1 MMRSLTTRWIL
12 TALVLSLALAISAD
26 ARDSGH
32 SQTRPAVEWRWF
44 HNMAVADVNAQISQ
58 GFRPIDLEVERTNP
72 FRFSG
77 AFVAN
82 QGPYQRTFWWFHG
95 TTNFVLGKAN
105 QNDARIIDTEQFQ
118 RGGETRSLAIMVER
132 RSDWHFRWGASLSSI
147 LDTAAKR
154 SQRVIDLEPRSMVGQ
169 SGFDA
174 VMTDNT
180 GSNHKSWWLYSGQT
194 ASEINDKTQQHQA
207 RLIDIEVEPGN
218 TFAAVMQ
225 QPKGPNES
233 GSFWWYYGLTE
244 AEVNQ
249 KARQH
254 AARITDVETYRENGQ
269 KRFAVILLQNG
280 R

>member
-1 MMRSLTTRWIL
+1 MTRSHAARWIMA
-12 TALVLSLALAISAD
+12 ALVLSLALAISAE

-44 HNMAVADVNAQISQ
+44 HNMSVADVNAQISQ
-58 GFRPIDLEVERTNP
+58 GFRPIDLEVERANP
-72 FRFSG
+72 FRLSG

-82 QGPYQRTFWWFHG
+82 EGPYQRTFWWYYGSLDFIQDKEVQHNARYIDLERYASG
-95 TTNFVLGKAN
+95 N
-105 QNDARIIDTEQFQ
+105 Q
-118 RGGETRSLAIMVER
+118 TRYLAIMVR
-132 RSDWHFRWGASLSSI
+132 RQVNWLYYLQASLQSI
-147 LDTAAKR
+147 LDTAA
-154 SQRVIDLEPRSMVGQ
+154 SQDARVIDVEPHPAGSG

-174 VMTDNT
+174 VMTSNT
-180 GSNHKSWWLYSGQT
+180 GQNNRRWWLYSGQT
-194 ASEINDKTQQHQA
+194 AAEINDKAGQHQA
-207 RLIDIEVEPGN
+207 RLIDVEVESGN
-218 TFAAVMQ
+218 TFAAVME
-225 QPKGPNES
+225 QPKGPNEA

-254 AARITDVETYRENGQ
+254 AARVTDVETYRANGQ